1 MLIALKIG
9 LIWIVINVINVA
21 NCYNIDAI
29 NAIDA
34 IYRNHLNA
42 NTPLRSDMDHCN
54 RMKEGRY
61 RCLIGNSMLSRE
73 GEFYKML
80 VLKANPEKLV
90 ILSFKTNKSS
100 GLKKEKR
107 LATLK

>member
-21 NCYNIDAI
+21 NCFNIDAI
-29 NAIDA
+29 NSIDA
-34 IYRNHLNA
+34 IYRNHLNV

-54 RMKEGRY
+54 RMKQVRY

-80 VLKANPEKLV
+80 VLKANPEK
-90 ILSFKTNKSS
+90 
-100 GLKKEKR
+100 
-107 LATLK
+107 